1 MKGFLVSFHL
11 DDAKAEKMFVLRTVE
26 RSFVGVKLRNSV
38 ISFEQAQLIDIQWGN
53 CYIKRTVLFSTAER
67 NLTGIRSNVT
77 KIIN

>member
-53 CYIKRTVLFSTAER
+53 CYIK
-67 NLTGIRSNVT
+67 
-77 KIIN
+77 